1 MLELKQTNPIECGK
15 WDQQLLLTRGYT
27 VFHSV
32 GWVTALARTYRYKPV
47 YFTRPADDGLGLV
60 VPMLE
65 IDSFITGRRGISLPF
80 TDYCPMIGNNDFS
93 EQEVFH
99 YICDHAGRAGW
110 KSVEF
115 RNGTEAS
122 QTLPVSVQY
131 LSHTLDLDRSEP
143 EISARYKSSIR
154 RNLKKAVRE
163 GVKIEFS
170 SSEKGIN
177 EFYRLNCLTR
187 KKHGLPPQP
196 KRFFVNLQRYLIA
209 RGMGIIVLAVYKDS
223 CIAGALYLHL
233 GEKAVYKFG
242 ASNSKYQK
250 LRPNDLVMAEA
261 IKWYTA
267 RGFKSLSFGR
277 TALENSGLRQFKNG
291 WGAAESTISY
301 CKYDILKD
309 RLIAEKAKTERL
321 HTKIFSKMPLP
332 LLKLTGSLLYRH
344 AA

>member
-1 MLELKQTNPIECGK
+1 MELRQTNPIECEQ
-15 WDQQLLLTRGYT
+15 WDQQLLSTRDYN
-27 VFHSV
+27 VFHSA
-32 GWVTALARTYRYKPV
+32 GWVRTLAETYRYKPV
-47 YFTRPADDGLGLV
+47 YFTRPADDGLGVV
-60 VPMLE
+60 VPMME
-65 IDSFITGRRGISLPF
+65 VNSFITGRRGVSLPF
-80 TDYCPMIGNNDFS
+80 TDFCPMIGNSDFS
-93 EQEVFH
+93 EEEAFH
-99 YICDHAGRAGW
+99 FICDHASRSGW

-115 RNGTEAS
+115 RNGNGAL
-122 QTLPVSVQY
+122 QQLPVSVEY
-131 LSHTLDLDRSEP
+131 LSHAIDLDRSDQ
-143 EISARYKSSIR
+143 EISSHYKSKIH

-163 GVKIEFS
+163 GVKIEFNT
-170 SSEKGIN
+170 SEKGVN

-196 KRFFVNLQRYLIA
+196 KSFFVNLHRYLID
-209 RGMGIIVLAVYKDS
+209 RDMGVIALAVYKDT

-242 ASNSKYQK
+242 ASNLKYQN

-261 IKWYTA
+261 IKWYST
-267 RGFKSLSFGR
+267 RGFKSLSLGR

-301 CKYDILKD
+301 CKYDILKGE
-309 RLIAEKAKTERL
+309 LITEKAKTEGF

-332 LLKLTGSLLYRH
+332 LLKLTGTLLYRH